1 MTGNAS
7 GLLEPCAE
15 KFARTVLRGRGGGDA
30 ALLPDQKYERGDNRM
45 VASVLFRIADFFG
58 VDVGDLFAL
67 ANASRERAPS
77 ARLVVLSAPR
87 DAMQRHAPEH
97 ELIGV
102 MSNYS
107 KISDENVREGVNQLI
122 ERLAAEP
129 YSGYGRLDGERCY
142 WESP

>member
-15 KFARTVLRGRGGGDA
+15 KLARTVLRGRGGGDA

-77 ARLVVLSAPR
+77 ARLVALTAPR
-87 DAMQRHAPEH
+87 DATQRHVPEH
-97 ELIGV
+97 ELVCV

-107 KISDENVREGVNQLI
+107 KISDERVRDGVCQLI
-122 ERLAAEP
+122 ERLAAGP
-129 YSGYGRLDGERCY
+129 CSGRASLNGAGDERDA
-142 WESP
+142 P